1 MTLARFSIIVLIA
14 LAAPLCAQGFTP
26 YAAKVKGDSVRLRS
40 GPSLAHPPV
49 HVLAEGDT
57 LTVVSE
63 KDGWAI
69 VQLPAAAPCWLSADF
84 VALSGKTYI
93 VNANKVNLRVT
104 ADTKFFSVGQADKDQ
119 VLTPVFGEDGK
130 AIAENGFV
138 RVVPPPQATGAVT
151 LEFIEKAADAAPAKA
166 DAPTADQ
173 PAKPEEP
180 VKPLVKKEDVKRE
193 PTATE
198 LEDEKK
204 TFAELEK
211 LLTDELKKPAAEIR
225 LANIRKMFE
234 QFEELALDKE
244 ISARAKTYIAKID
257 ATEKLVAA
265 EKARLEK
272 EAADRAAELERLRVE
287 AAKIGEQPKE
297 VPKGPVEYIAI
308 GTVGSHGKT
317 AKTPA
322 SHRLFDE
329 NGKILLDL
337 RWDDGD
343 LSKLM
348 GSRVGIVGEV
358 KEYKG
363 WTHKVIVIKRVDVL
377 EEGEEK

>member
-1 MTLARFSIIVLIA
+1 MTLARMSICLLIA
-14 LAAPLCAQGFTP
+14 LAAPLCAQDVTT
-26 YAAKVKGDSVRLRS
+26 YTAKVKGDSVRLRS

-49 HVLAEGDT
+49 HVLTEGDT

-63 KDGWAI
+63 QDGWAI

-104 ADTKFFSVGQADKDQ
+104 ADTKFFSVGQVEKDQ
-119 VLTPVFGEDGK
+119 MLTPVFGEDGK

-138 RVVPPPQATGAVT
+138 RVVPPPQATGAVN
-151 LEFIEKAADAAPAKA
+151 LEFIDK
-166 DAPTADQ
+166 TADTPKAEAPKTEQ
-173 PAKPEEP
+173 AAKPEEP

-193 PTATE
+193 PTAAE

-234 QFEELALDKE
+234 QFEELALDKD

-272 EAADRAAELERLRVE
+272 EAAERAAELERLRVE
-287 AAKIGEQPKE
+287 AEKIGEKPKE
-297 VPKGPVEYIAI
+297 TPKGPVEYIAI

-363 WTHKVIVIKRVDVL
+363 WPHKVIVIKRVDVL